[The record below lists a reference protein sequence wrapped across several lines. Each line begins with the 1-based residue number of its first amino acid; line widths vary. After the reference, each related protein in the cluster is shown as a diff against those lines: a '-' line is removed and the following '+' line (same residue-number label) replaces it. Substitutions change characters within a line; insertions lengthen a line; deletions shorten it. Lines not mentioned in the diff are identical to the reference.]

1 MINAL
6 RKKYEAEIEAAK
18 ANIDVYI
25 KNPVGIGEHPDLVA
39 AMDTEMTKLADASD
53 KLAQNAI
60 RATKFTAAIQLVS
73 GLQSTIQIFIA
84 PNIGV
89 EEYYP
94 LFPTLE
100 LFVSMLSALIMS
112 GWIGPRLWAHS
123 MDEAFEQLAELSGYT
138 EWSATRHKPY

>member
-53 KLAQNAI
+53 KLATLNSFYP
-60 RATKFTAAIQLVS
+60 ATAEQF
-73 GLQSTIQIFIA
+73 LQ
-84 PNIGV
+84 
-89 EEYYP
+89 EEEN
-94 LFPTLE
+94 L
-100 LFVSMLSALIMS
+100 
-112 GWIGPRLWAHS
+112 
-123 MDEAFEQLAELSGYT
+123 
-138 EWSATRHKPY
+138 